1 MHHGCCK
8 CSADQFSTVY
18 LLIYLSRI
26 AANVAWV
33 AKINKDKRNGKY
45 DEWAGKG
52 DDRDPNFKMVL

>member
-1 MHHGCCK
+1 
-8 CSADQFSTVY
+8 
-18 LLIYLSRI
+18 LLIYSSRI

-45 DEWAGKG
+45 EEWAGKG